1 MNNALIYT
9 IKNLIVPI
17 VVGFGSSYLGLWWN
31 NRQETKKNQL
41 ERLKEKYC
49 NFYLPFV
56 ELYDSNIFGAVN
68 FTDLSEELQEKFSLI
83 LIKNDLR
90 YSDRKLSN
98 LIYEYKACFTNS
110 TSPDSLTLMVTSGS
124 KPSVLSDLNNTF
136 NKVYDYIFD
145 LYYSAKNELG
155 Y

>member
-41 ERLKEKYC
+41 ERLKEKYF

-98 LIYEYKACFTNS
+98 LIYEYKACLKCINEDPLGIDF
-110 TSPDSLTLMVTSGS
+110 
-124 KPSVLSDLNNTF
+124 SVESMEEDLNNTF

-145 LYYSAKNELG
+145 LYYLAKNELG

>member
-1 MNNALIYT
+1 MEVIMNNALIYT

-68 FTDLSEELQEKFSLI
+68 FTDFSEELQEKFSLI

-90 YSDRKLSN
+90 YSDCKLSN
-98 LIYEYKACFTNS
+98 LIYEYKACLKCINEDPFGI
-110 TSPDSLTLMVTSGS
+110 DF
-124 KPSVLSDLNNTF
+124 SVESMEEDLNNTF